1 MSEPWGGARSPAIDH
16 ELRERKTGAGRGM
29 GAAGR
34 WGEPGAVSDRESVLR
49 NGQADPEWAAGA
61 RSGDPLTFLCGRK
74 RAGICRAMDLTETQY
89 GLVESRAK
97 ARFVA
102 LCRRRMGEAS

>member
-1 MSEPWGGARSPAIDH
+1 MGYVRTVGRRQVASAIDH
-16 ELRERKTGAGRGM
+16 ELREQKTGAGRGM

-49 NGQADPEWAAGA
+49 NGQADPERAAGA

-74 RAGICRAMDLTETQY
+74 RAGIAGRWI
-89 GLVESRAK
+89 
-97 ARFVA
+97 
-102 LCRRRMGEAS
+102 